1 MSYKVFASANFRR
14 EAKPLIKKFPS
25 LIGELAEL
33 ERQLL
38 TNPLLG
44 KPLGRNCYKIR
55 LAVKSKG
62 KGKSG
67 GLRVI
72 TMLVYHHQQS
82 RDVSVVGLLSI
93 FDKSEQE
100 SIDDKQLKTL
110 IAMFKEEFR
119 IA

>member
-1 MSYKVFASANFRR
+1 MNYRVFASSNFRR
-14 EAKPLIKKFPS
+14 DAKPLLRKFAS
-25 LIGELAEL
+25 LHDELAEL
-33 ERQLL
+33 EKQLL

-44 KPLGRNCYKIR
+44 KPLGRNCFKIR

-72 TMLVYHHQQS
+72 TMVVFRPKQK

-100 SIDDKQLKTL
+100 NIDDKKLKALITL
-110 IAMFKEEFR
+110 FKTEFGVE
-119 IA
+119 